1 MQTPTIAASAQPRL
15 ARGVRLQ
22 TDSKTGNSVLLFPEG
37 VLELNETAQEIV
49 TRCDGRTVAEIV
61 QALAEEI
68 RCRSSNAWRRCAGNP
83 CGLATTQIDRTRMIA
98 PRPYALLAE
107 ITYRCPLHCPY
118 CSNPTQ
124 ARNDQELT
132 TSEWTR
138 VIREAAALGVLQIGF
153 SGGEPLA
160 RRDLQDLVR
169 AAREANLYTNLITS
183 GIGLDDDR
191 VRALRDAGLD
201 SIQLSF
207 QSDNTDLA
215 DEIAGARA
223 HQRKLDAAAKIR
235 AAGIPLSLNFVIHRR
250 NIDRLAEMIALA
262 ESLQAERVELA
273 NVQFY
278 GWAFFNR
285 AALLPTREQVVRARE
300 IATAAKARLT
310 GKIDIFYVLPD
321 YYENRPKP
329 CLNGWG
335 QRYLTVNPIGDVL
348 PCPTASSA
356 IPDLRFENVRA
367 RELDWIW
374 RESESFNRFR
384 GTEWMPEPCQSC
396 PQREIDF
403 GGCRCQAALLTG
415 NAANTDPVC
424 DLSPNR
430 ATVDAV
436 LREVDSLGYNTPAWT
451 YRANPKEVQRVQY
464 FSRG

>member
-1 MQTPTIAASAQPRL
+1 
-15 ARGVRLQ
+15 
-22 TDSKTGNSVLLFPEG
+22 
-37 VLELNETAQEIV
+37 
-49 TRCDGRTVAEIV
+49 
-61 QALAEEI
+61 
-68 RCRSSNAWRRCAGNP
+68 
-83 CGLATTQIDRTRMIA
+83 MIA

-118 CSNPTQ
+118 CSNPVAFPVAASLPATPNPREGGREAQ
-124 ARNDQELT
+124 RRPQGGGYSDGELST
-132 TSEWTR
+132 EEWKR

-153 SGGEPLA
+153 SGGEPLV
-160 RRDLQDLVR
+160 RRDLADLVR
-169 AAREANLYTNLITS
+169 VAREANLYTNLITS
-183 GIGLDDDR
+183 AIDLNDDR

-201 SIQLSF
+201 SVQLSF

-223 HQRKLDAAAKIR
+223 HRRKLDAAAKIR
-235 AAGIPLSLNFVIHRR
+235 TAGIPLSLNFVIHRR
-250 NIDRLAEMIALA
+250 NIDRLPQIIELA
-262 ESLQAERVELA
+262 EKLQAERVELA
-273 NVQFY
+273 NTQFY
-278 GWAFFNR
+278 GWAFLNR

-300 IATAAKARLT
+300 IATAAKARLA

-321 YYENRPKP
+321 YYETRPKP

-367 RELDWIW
+367 RQLDWIW

-384 GTEWMPEPCQSC
+384 GTEWMPEPCRSC

-424 DLSPNR
+424 GLSPNR
-430 ATVDAV
+430 SVVDAV
-436 LREVDSLGYNTPAWT
+436 LRDLNSSSESAPDWSYRVNPTTLSVSL
-451 YRANPKEVQRVQY
+451 
-464 FSRG
+464 

>member
-1 MQTPTIAASAQPRL
+1 
-15 ARGVRLQ
+15 
-22 TDSKTGNSVLLFPEG
+22 
-37 VLELNETAQEIV
+37 
-49 TRCDGRTVAEIV
+49 
-61 QALAEEI
+61 
-68 RCRSSNAWRRCAGNP
+68 
-83 CGLATTQIDRTRMIA
+83 MIA

-124 ARNDQELT
+124 TRSDQELT
-132 TSEWTR
+132 TNEWTR

-191 VRALRDAGLD
+191 VRALRDVGLD
-201 SIQLSF
+201 SVQLSF

-223 HQRKLDAAAKIR
+223 QQRKLDAASKIR

-278 GWAFFNR
+278 GWAFLNR
-285 AALLPTREQVVRARE
+285 AALLPTREQVIRARE
-300 IATAAKARLT
+300 IATAAKTRLT

-329 CLNGWG
+329 CLSGWG

-356 IPDLRFENVRA
+356 IPDMRFENIRA

-415 NAANTDPVC
+415 NPANTDPVC
-424 DLSPNR
+424 ELSPNR
-430 ATVDAV
+430 GSVDAV
-436 LREVDSLGYNTPAWT
+436 LCQLDSLGDDLPDWT
-451 YRANPKEVQRVQY
+451 YRSNPNGLPEPDLR
-464 FSRG
+464 

>member
-1 MQTPTIAASAQPRL
+1 MT
-15 ARGVRLQ
+15 
-22 TDSKTGNSVLLFPEG
+22 
-37 VLELNETAQEIV
+37 
-49 TRCDGRTVAEIV
+49 
-61 QALAEEI
+61 
-68 RCRSSNAWRRCAGNP
+68 
-83 CGLATTQIDRTRMIA
+83 A

-124 ARNDQELT
+124 ARSNQELT
-132 TSEWTR
+132 TNEWTR

-153 SGGEPLA
+153 SGGEPLV
-160 RRDLQDLVR
+160 RHDLADLVR
-169 AAREANLYTNLITS
+169 AAREGNLYTNLITS
-183 GIGLDDDR
+183 GIGLDDGRLD
-191 VRALRDAGLD
+191 ALRDAGLD
-201 SIQLSF
+201 SVQLSF

-223 HQRKLDAAAKIR
+223 HQHKLDAAAKIR
-235 AAGIPLSLNFVIHRR
+235 AARIPLSLNFVIHRR
-250 NIDRLAEMIALA
+250 NIDRLPQMIELA

-278 GWAFFNR
+278 GWAFLNR
-285 AALLPTREQVVRARE
+285 AALLPTREQVIRARE
-300 IATAAKARLT
+300 IAIAAKARLA

-321 YYENRPKP
+321 YYETRPKP
-329 CLNGWG
+329 CLSGWG
-335 QRYLTVNPIGDVL
+335 QRYLTVNPTGEVL

-367 RELDWIW
+367 RDLDWIW

-424 DLSPNR
+424 ELSPNR
-430 ATVDAV
+430 ALVDEV
-436 LREVDSLGYNTPAWT
+436 LRDLNSLTPKTFGADWT
-451 YRANPKEVQRVQY
+451 YRMNPKNAGALQRVK
-464 FSRG
+464 

>member
-1 MQTPTIAASAQPRL
+1 
-15 ARGVRLQ
+15 
-22 TDSKTGNSVLLFPEG
+22 
-37 VLELNETAQEIV
+37 
-49 TRCDGRTVAEIV
+49 
-61 QALAEEI
+61 
-68 RCRSSNAWRRCAGNP
+68 
-83 CGLATTQIDRTRMIA
+83 MIA

-124 ARNDQELT
+124 TRSDQELT
-132 TSEWTR
+132 TNEWTR

-160 RRDLQDLVR
+160 RRDIQDLVR

-201 SIQLSF
+201 SVQLSF

-223 HQRKLDAAAKIR
+223 QQRKLDAASKIR

-278 GWAFFNR
+278 GWAFLNR
-285 AALLPTREQVVRARE
+285 AALLPTRAQVIRARE

-356 IPDLRFENVRA
+356 IPDMRFENIRA

-415 NAANTDPVC
+415 NPANTDPVC
-424 DLSPNR
+424 ELSPNR
-430 ATVDAV
+430 GSVDAV
-436 LREVDSLGYNTPAWT
+436 LRQLDSLGDDPPGWT
-451 YRANPKEVQRVQY
+451 YRSNPNGLPGARPALAA
-464 FSRG
+464 RR

>member
-1 MQTPTIAASAQPRL
+1 MT
-15 ARGVRLQ
+15 
-22 TDSKTGNSVLLFPEG
+22 
-37 VLELNETAQEIV
+37 
-49 TRCDGRTVAEIV
+49 
-61 QALAEEI
+61 
-68 RCRSSNAWRRCAGNP
+68 
-83 CGLATTQIDRTRMIA
+83 A

-124 ARNDQELT
+124 TGNDQELMT
-132 TSEWTR
+132 NEWTR

-160 RRDLQDLVR
+160 RRDLPDLVR
-169 AAREANLYTNLITS
+169 AAREASLYTNLITS

-191 VRALRDAGLD
+191 VRALSDAGLD
-201 SIQLSF
+201 SVQLSF
-207 QSDNTDLA
+207 QSDNTDVA

-223 HQRKLDAAAKIR
+223 HERKLDAAARIR

-250 NIDRLAEMIALA
+250 NIDRLPQMIDLA

-278 GWAFFNR
+278 GWAFLNR

-300 IATAAKARLT
+300 IAAAAKARLA
-310 GKIDIFYVLPD
+310 GKMDIFYVLPD
-321 YYENRPKP
+321 YYETRPKP

-335 QRYLTVNPIGDVL
+335 QRYLTINPIGEVL

-356 IPDLRFENVRA
+356 IPDLRFENVRT

-415 NAANTDPVC
+415 DAANTDPVC

-430 ATVDAV
+430 VAVDAV
-436 LREVDSLGYNTPAWT
+436 LREVDSLGYHPPDWT
-451 YRANPKEVQRVQY
+451 YRVNPGTRPFIFRAFERRAKV
-464 FSRG
+464 

>member
-1 MQTPTIAASAQPRL
+1 
-15 ARGVRLQ
+15 
-22 TDSKTGNSVLLFPEG
+22 
-37 VLELNETAQEIV
+37 
-49 TRCDGRTVAEIV
+49 
-61 QALAEEI
+61 
-68 RCRSSNAWRRCAGNP
+68 
-83 CGLATTQIDRTRMIA
+83 MIA

-132 TSEWTR
+132 ANEWTR

-201 SIQLSF
+201 SVQLSF
-207 QSDNTDLA
+207 QSDNTGLA
-215 DEIAGARA
+215 DEVAGARA
-223 HQRKLDAAAKIR
+223 HQHKLAAAAKIR
-235 AAGIPLSLNFVIHRR
+235 AAGIPLSLNFVVHRR

-278 GWAFFNR
+278 GWAFLNR

-300 IATAAKARLT
+300 IATAAKARLA

-321 YYENRPKP
+321 YYETRPKP

-356 IPDLRFENVRA
+356 IPDLRFDNVRA
-367 RELDWIW
+367 RSLDWIW

-424 DLSPNR
+424 ELSPNR
-430 ATVDAV
+430 ADVDAV
-436 LREVDSLGYNTPAWT
+436 LREVESLGCHAPDWI
-451 YRANPKEVQRVQY
+451 YRINPKVLPVVRPAAAAR
-464 FSRG
+464 S

>member
-1 MQTPTIAASAQPRL
+1 
-15 ARGVRLQ
+15 
-22 TDSKTGNSVLLFPEG
+22 
-37 VLELNETAQEIV
+37 
-49 TRCDGRTVAEIV
+49 
-61 QALAEEI
+61 
-68 RCRSSNAWRRCAGNP
+68 
-83 CGLATTQIDRTRMIA
+83 MII

-124 ARNDQELT
+124 ARNDHELT
-132 TSEWTR
+132 TNEWKR

-160 RRDLQDLVR
+160 RRDLADLVR

-201 SIQLSF
+201 SVQLSF
-207 QSDNTDLA
+207 QSDETDLA

-223 HQRKLDAAAKIR
+223 HQHKLDAAAKIR

-250 NIDRLAEMIALA
+250 NIDRLPQMIELA
-262 ESLQAERVELA
+262 ETLEAERVELA

-278 GWAFFNR
+278 GWAFLNR

-300 IATAAKARLT
+300 IATAAKARLA

-321 YYENRPKP
+321 YYETRPKP

-356 IPDLRFENVRA
+356 IPDLRFENVREHA
-367 RELDWIW
+367 LDWIW

-424 DLSPNR
+424 TLSPNR
-430 ATVDAV
+430 ASVDAV
-436 LREVDSLGYNTPAWT
+436 LCELDSLGHHAPKWT
-451 YRANPKEVQRVQY
+451 YRVNPNVLPV
-464 FSRG
+464 SRPAVAASR

>member
-1 MQTPTIAASAQPRL
+1 
-15 ARGVRLQ
+15 
-22 TDSKTGNSVLLFPEG
+22 
-37 VLELNETAQEIV
+37 
-49 TRCDGRTVAEIV
+49 
-61 QALAEEI
+61 
-68 RCRSSNAWRRCAGNP
+68 
-83 CGLATTQIDRTRMIA
+83 MIA

-132 TSEWTR
+132 TNEWIR
-138 VIREAAALGVLQIGF
+138 VIRESAALGVLQIGF

-160 RRDLQDLVR
+160 RRDLSDLIR

-191 VRALRDAGLD
+191 VRELRDAGLD
-201 SIQLSF
+201 SVQLSF
-207 QSDNTDLA
+207 QSDDTDLA

-223 HQRKLDAAAKIR
+223 HQHKLEAAAKIR

-250 NIDRLAEMIALA
+250 NIDRLPQMIALA
-262 ESLQAERVELA
+262 ELLQAERVELA

-278 GWAFFNR
+278 GWAFLNR
-285 AALLPTREQVVRARE
+285 ATLLPTREQAVRARE
-300 IATAAKARLT
+300 IAIAAKARLA

-321 YYENRPKP
+321 YYETRPKP

-335 QRYLTVNPIGDVL
+335 QRYLTVNPVGDVL

-356 IPDLRFENVRA
+356 IPDLRFENVREHA
-367 RELDWIW
+367 LDWIW
-374 RESESFNRFR
+374 RDSESFNRFR

-424 DLSPNR
+424 ELSPNR
-430 ATVDAV
+430 ARVDAV
-436 LREVDSLGYNTPAWT
+436 LHELTSLGNHAPDWT
-451 YRANPKEVQRVQY
+451 YRVNPKVLPAGETAVAVR
-464 FSRG
+464 R